1 VTSQFSLDPVRD
13 NYAVMG
19 NPVVHSKSPLIH
31 HAFAAQSG
39 EDILYQAILV
49 AENGF
54 PDALQRFQ
62 QQGGK
67 GLNITLPFKGAAWQ
81 AVDVK
86 SPRAQH
92 ARAVNT
98 IWFSATGT
106 RHGDTTDGP
115 GLVTDLINNKVT
127 IRDKRVLVLGAGGA
141 VRSVLSSLF
150 AEQPGRLVISNRSN
164 ERAQRLVAQFPEF
177 TGLEVLSLD
186 HLNGEV
192 FDLVI
197 NGTSASLS
205 GQMPPLP
212 DTILGA
218 HACCY
223 DMAYGDTDTVFVTWA
238 KQHGAAL
245 ALDGLGML
253 VEQAAESFFIWRG
266 VRPDTRPVLE
276 MLRKA

>member
-1 VTSQFSLDPVRD
+1 MTDR
-13 NYAVMG
+13 YAVIG
-19 NPVVHSKSPLIH
+19 NPIGHSKSPLIH
-31 HAFAAQSG
+31 HTFAAQCG
-39 EDILYQAILV
+39 EAIFYQAIRV
-49 AENGF
+49 AQNGF
-54 PDALQRFQ
+54 PEALQCFQ

-98 IWFSATGT
+98 IWFSDTGT

-115 GLVTDLINNKVT
+115 GLVTDLMNNKVT

-141 VRSVLSSLF
+141 VRSVMSSLF
-150 AEQPGRLVISNRSN
+150 AEQPGRLVISNRSHQ
-164 ERAQRLVAQFPEF
+164 RAQQLVAQFAEF
-177 TGLEVLSLD
+177 TGLEALSLE
-186 HLNGEV
+186 HLKGEV

-205 GQMPPLP
+205 GQLPLLP
-212 DTILGA
+212 GNILGK

-253 VEQAAESFFIWRG
+253 VEQAAESFYIWRG

-276 MLRKA
+276 ILRKA